1 MNKTLPDKWVR
12 KAVYDAIN
20 DIVVDDFVIP
30 CYDTHVTYNA
40 QKDEPSHYVLMTTQT
55 NDTEKR
61 NKCEW
66 FYESSILLDILTS
79 FGGAGN
85 NGSRLLVDNITDA
98 CRNALQDLT
107 LDVASGLEIVKE
119 RMDFPADITTD
130 VGAETIFRKF
140 IRLELRIK

>member
-20 DIVVDDFVIP
+20 GIVVSDLVIP
-30 CYDTHVTYNA
+30 CYDTHVTYDA
-40 QKDEPSHYVLMTTQT
+40 QKDEPQHYVLMTTQT
-55 NDTEKR
+55 NDVEKR

-66 FYESSILLDILTS
+66 FYESSILLDIITS
-79 FGGAGN
+79 FSGAGN

-107 LDVASGLEIVKE
+107 LDVASGLEIVTE
-119 RMDFPADITTD
+119 TMNFPADISTD

-140 IRLELRIK
+140 IRLELTIK